1 MALGK
6 RCGSSLKSKCV
17 VSDEELGLGYV
28 RYARAFGR
36 KRILISNHFQGLAI
50 DSAPKTLSK
59 KMCGKRL
66 GLDSERSFLEAL
78 PQDILL
84 VKLELKIDI
93 SSFFFAKQIRV
104 LCGVNHKDFKQL
116 FHVSKSI
123 REALSKPHNPSS
135 FKKFKP

>member
-78 PQDILL
+78 PQDIL
-84 VKLELKIDI
+84 VSTKFPQ
-93 SSFFFAKQIRV
+93 SQSF
-104 LCGVNHKDFKQL
+104 
-116 FHVSKSI
+116 
-123 REALSKPHNPSS
+123 
-135 FKKFKP
+135 